1 MMHLTVVGEK
11 GEKVRE
17 IEVPIGQDFVSVDS
31 VAQVLRV
38 LQINGRRYPAKT
50 KTRGE
55 VAGGGKKPWR
65 QKGTGRARQ
74 GSTRSPLWRGGGVSH
89 GPRGEGRTLKFN
101 RRVGRTV
108 LSSLLTEKISAGKVI
123 LLMNS
128 LHFAKA
134 NLFSKFLNSLGI
146 DRARNL
152 FLTTSA
158 AEIREIRNV
167 KMVKFVLLS
176 NFNALDLLSS
186 DWVITTEDNFR
197 TLRERFGL

>member
-1 MMHLTVVGEK
+1 MHLTVIDEK

-17 IEVPIGQDFVSVDS
+17 VEAHVGQGLVAVDS
-31 VAQVLRV
+31 VAQVVRV
-38 LQINGRRYPAKT
+38 LQINGRRYPAKV
-50 KTRGE
+50 KTRGA

-101 RRVGRTV
+101 HRVGRTV
-108 LSSLLTEKISAGKVI
+108 LSSLLAEKISSGKII
-123 LLMNS
+123 LLTGS

-134 NLFSKFLNSLGI
+134 NLFSKFLVSLGI
-146 DRARNL
+146 ERIRNL
-152 FLTTSA
+152 FLAADA
-158 AEIREIRNV
+158 AEIREIKNV
-167 KMVKFVLLS
+167 KMVRFALLS

-186 DWVITTEDNFR
+186 DRVIMTEDNFMI
-197 TLRERFGL
+197 LKERFGL

>member
-1 MMHLTVVGEK
+1 MRLTIVNEK

-17 IEVPIGQDFVSVDS
+17 IEAPLGRDFVSVDS

-38 LQINGRRYPAKT
+38 LQINGRRYPAKA

-55 VAGGGKKPWR
+55 VAGGGKRPWR

-74 GSTRSPLWRGGGVSH
+74 GSIRSPLWRGGGVSH

-108 LSSLLTEKISAGKVI
+108 LSSLLMEKISAGKVI
-123 LLMNS
+123 LLTNS

-134 NLFSKFLNSLGI
+134 NLFSKFLISLGI
-146 DRARNL
+146 GQVRNL
-152 FLTTSA
+152 FLATNA
-158 AEIREIRNV
+158 PEIREIRNV

-176 NFNALDLLSS
+176 NFNVLDLLSS
-186 DWVITTEDNFR
+186 DWVIMTEDNFM